1 MKKLFITLAILFA
14 AFSGLSSY
22 ANETKIE
29 VVPTMKSEST
39 APNRIWVGTFQIV
52 WNEFM
57 SNIVKGP
64 IKFIDFDSKM
74 ANDLNKKSFKKSDIS
89 DNAYYTKY
97 GLMTPETRSEIEKA
111 LLKKFNE
118 KSDILH
124 LFNWAK
130 NSTDVI
136 IYAMLKKDFKFLEAF
151 DKLPPQAFGKNSKV
165 AVGYFGINE
174 DSDAKLYKNVEVM
187 FYNSTEDFA
196 VKLFTKDNDV
206 VMLYRTNDDKTFD
219 KYYSDMRRKSQ
230 FYFKNRKFTK
240 EDRLKVPSIN
250 LYQKTSFPELEG
262 HPIKGSDYIIGE
274 TIETIDFKMDNE
286 GVKLKSEAAIIARCA
301 LLPPSRGRHFMF
313 TDNFVLFLA
322 EKGKRTPYYAM
333 KISDVDTINKTGKK

>member
-14 AFSGLSSY
+14 TFSGLSSY

-64 IKFIDFDSKM
+64 IKFIGFDSKM
-74 ANDLNKKSFKKSDIS
+74 ANDLNEKSFKTSDIS
-89 DNAYYTKY
+89 DDAYYTKY
-97 GLMTPETRSEIEKA
+97 GLMTPETRREIEKA

-124 LFNWAK
+124 LFDWAK

-136 IYAMLKKDFKFLEAF
+136 IYAMLKKDFKFIKAF
-151 DKLPPQAFGKNSKV
+151 DKLTPQYFGKNTKAEV
-165 AVGYFGINE
+165 EYFGINE
-174 DSDAKLYKNVEVM
+174 DSNAKLYKNVEVM

-196 VKLFTKDNDV
+196 VKLFTKNNDV

-230 FYFKNRKFTK
+230 FYLKNRKFTN
-240 EDRLKVPSIN
+240 EDRLKVPNIN
-250 LYQKTSFPELEG
+250 LYQKTSFPEHEG
-262 HPIKGSDYIIGE
+262 HSIKGSDYVIGE
-274 TIETIDFKMDNE
+274 TVETIDFKMDNE
-286 GVKLKSEAAIIARCA
+286 GVKLKSEAAIIAKCS
-301 LLPPSRGRHFMF
+301 LVPPSRGRHFMF

-333 KISDVDTINKTGKK
+333 KISDVDTINKTSKK

>member
-1 MKKLFITLAILFA
+1 MKKLFITLAILLTT
-14 AFSGLSSY
+14 FSGVSSY

-29 VVPTMKSEST
+29 VVPTMKTESS

-57 SNIVKGP
+57 QNIIKGP
-64 IKFIDFDSKM
+64 INFVGTKSQM
-74 ANDLNKKSFKKSDIS
+74 AKDLNRKDFKKSDIS
-89 DNAYYTKY
+89 EDSYYTKY
-97 GLMTPETRSEIEKA
+97 GYMTPKTRTEIENA
-111 LLKKFNE
+111 LLKKFDE

-124 LFNWAK
+124 LFSWSE
-130 NSTDVI
+130 NSNATI

-151 DKLPPQAFGKNSKV
+151 DNLPPQYFGKNTKTEV
-165 AVGYFGINE
+165 EYFGINE

-187 FYNSTEDFA
+187 FYNSAEDFA
-196 VKLFTKDNDV
+196 VKLFTKDNDI

-219 KYYSDMRRKSQ
+219 KYYSDMRIKSQ

-240 EDRLKVPSIN
+240 DDKLKVPNIN
-250 LYQKTSFPELEG
+250 LYQKTNFPELENK
-262 HPIKGSDYIIGE
+262 PIKGSDYIIDT

-301 LLPPSRGRHFMF
+301 LLPPSRGRNFMF
-313 TDNFVLFLA
+313 TNNFVLFLA

-333 KISDVDTINKTGKK
+333 KISDIDAINKTGKK

>member
-29 VVPTMKSEST
+29 EVPTMKSEST
-39 APNRIWVGTFQIV
+39 AQNRIWVGTFQIV

-64 IKFIDFDSKM
+64 IKFIGFDSKM
-74 ANDLNKKSFKKSDIS
+74 ANDLNEKSFKTSDIS
-89 DNAYYTKY
+89 DDAYYTKY
-97 GLMTPETRSEIEKA
+97 GLMTPETRREIEKA

-124 LFNWAK
+124 LFDWAK

-136 IYAMLKKDFKFLEAF
+136 IYAMLKKDFKFIKAF
-151 DKLPPQAFGKNSKV
+151 DKLTPQYFGKNTKAEV
-165 AVGYFGINE
+165 EYFGINE
-174 DSDAKLYKNVEVM
+174 DSNAKLYKNVEVM

-196 VKLFTKDNDV
+196 VKLFTKNNDV

-230 FYFKNRKFTK
+230 FYLKNRKFTN
-240 EDRLKVPSIN
+240 EDRLKVPNIN
-250 LYQKTSFPELEG
+250 LYQKTCFPELEG
-262 HPIKGSDYIIGE
+262 HSIKGSDYVIGE

-286 GVKLKSEAAIIARCA
+286 GVKLKSEAAIIAKCS
-301 LLPPSRGRHFMF
+301 LVPPSRGRHFMF

-322 EKGKRTPYYAM
+322 EKGNRTPYYAM
-333 KISDVDTINKTGKK
+333 KIRDVDTINKTG

>member
-57 SNIVKGP
+57 ENIIKGP
-64 IKFIDFDSKM
+64 INFVGTKSQM
-74 ANDLNKKSFKKSDIS
+74 AQDLNRKDFKKSDIS

-97 GLMTPETRSEIEKA
+97 GLMTPETRNEIEKA

-151 DKLPPQAFGKNSKV
+151 DKLTPQAFGKNSKV
-165 AVGYFGINE
+165 AVDYFGINE
-174 DSDAKLYKNVEVM
+174 DSDKKLYKNVEVM

-301 LLPPSRGRHFMF
+301 LLPPSRGRNFMF
-313 TDNFVLFLA
+313 TNNFVLFLT
-322 EKGKRTPYYAM
+322 EKGKHTPYYAM
-333 KISDVDTINKTGKK
+333 KISDVDAINKTGKK

>member
-14 AFSGLSSY
+14 TFSGLSSY

-64 IKFIDFDSKM
+64 IKFIGFDSKM
-74 ANDLNKKSFKKSDIS
+74 ANDLNEKSFKTSDIS
-89 DNAYYTKY
+89 DDAYYTKY
-97 GLMTPETRSEIEKA
+97 GLMTPETRREIEKA

-124 LFNWAK
+124 LFDWAK

-136 IYAMLKKDFKFLEAF
+136 IYAMLKKDFKFIKAF
-151 DKLPPQAFGKNSKV
+151 DKLTPQYFGKNTKAEV
-165 AVGYFGINE
+165 EYFGINE
-174 DSDAKLYKNVEVM
+174 DSNAKLYKNVEVM

-196 VKLFTKDNDV
+196 VKLFTKNNDV

-230 FYFKNRKFTK
+230 FYLKNRKFTN
-240 EDRLKVPSIN
+240 EDRLKVPNIN

-262 HPIKGSDYIIGE
+262 HSIKGSDYVIGE

-286 GVKLKSEAAIIARCA
+286 GVKLKSEAAIIAKCS
-301 LLPPSRGRHFMF
+301 LVPPSRGRHFMF

-333 KISDVDTINKTGKK
+333 KISDVDAINKTGKK

>member
-14 AFSGLSSY
+14 TFSGLSSY

-29 VVPTMKSEST
+29 VVPTMKSESS

-57 SNIVKGP
+57 DNIVKGP
-64 IKFIDFDSKM
+64 IEFVGTKSKM
-74 ANDLNKKSFKKSDIS
+74 AEDLNKKSFKKSDIS
-89 DNAYYTKY
+89 EKSYYTKY
-97 GLMTPETRSEIEKA
+97 GLMTPETRKEIEKA
-111 LLKKFNE
+111 LSKKFNE

-124 LFNWAK
+124 LFNWSK
-130 NSTDVI
+130 NSTDII

-151 DKLPPQAFGKNSKV
+151 DNLTPQIFGENSKV
-165 AVGYFGINE
+165 AVDYFGINE
-174 DSDAKLYKNVEVM
+174 DSNKKIYKNVEVM

-196 VKLFTKDNDV
+196 VKLFTKDNDI

-230 FYFKNRKFTK
+230 FYFKNRNFTADDK
-240 EDRLKVPSIN
+240 LRVPNIN
-250 LYQKTSFPELEG
+250 LYQKTNFPEVEG
-262 HPIKGSDYIIGE
+262 REIKGSDYIIGE

-286 GVKLKSEAAIIARCA
+286 GVKLKSEAAIVARCA
-301 LLPPSRGRHFMF
+301 LIPPSRGRNFMF
-313 TDNFVLFLA
+313 TNNFVLFLA

-333 KISDVDTINKTGKK
+333 KISDVDAINKTGKK

>member
-14 AFSGLSSY
+14 TFSGLSSY

-57 SNIVKGP
+57 SNIIKGP
-64 IKFIDFDSKM
+64 IEFIDYKSKM
-74 ANDLNKKSFKKSDIS
+74 AEDLNKKSFKKSDIS
-89 DNAYYTKY
+89 NKAYYTKY
-97 GLMTPETRSEIEKA
+97 GLMTPETRVEIEKA

-124 LFNWAK
+124 LFDGAK
-130 NSTDVI
+130 NSTNVI
-136 IYAMLKKDFKFLEAF
+136 VYAMLKKDFKFLEAF
-151 DKLPPQAFGKNSKV
+151 DKLTPQNFGKNSKV
-165 AVGYFGINE
+165 AVDYFGINE
-174 DSDAKLYKNVEVM
+174 DSDKKLYKNIEVM

-240 EDRLKVPSIN
+240 DDRLKVPSIN

-313 TDNFVLFLA
+313 TNNFVLFLA

-333 KISDVDTINKTGKK
+333 KISDVDAINKTGK

>member
-1 MKKLFITLAILFA
+1 MKKLFITLAILLA

-151 DKLPPQAFGKNSKV
+151 DKLTPQAFGKNSKV

-196 VKLFTKDNDV
+196 VKLFTKDNDI

>member
-14 AFSGLSSY
+14 TFSGLSSY

-64 IKFIDFDSKM
+64 IKFIGFDSKM
-74 ANDLNKKSFKKSDIS
+74 ANDLNEKSFKTSDIS
-89 DNAYYTKY
+89 DDAYYTKY
-97 GLMTPETRSEIEKA
+97 GLMTPETRREIEKA

-151 DKLPPQAFGKNSKV
+151 DKLTPQAFGKNSKV
-165 AVGYFGINE
+165 AVDYFGINE
-174 DSDAKLYKNVEVM
+174 DSDKKLYKNIEVM

-206 VMLYRTNDDKTFD
+206 VMLYRTDDDKTFD

-240 EDRLKVPSIN
+240 DDRLKVPSIN

-262 HPIKGSDYIIGE
+262 HSIKGSDYVIGE

-286 GVKLKSEAAIIARCA
+286 GVKLKSEAAIIAKCS
-301 LLPPSRGRHFMF
+301 LVPPSRGRHFMF

-333 KISDVDTINKTGKK
+333 KISDVDAINKTGKK